1 MSLGAA
7 GIGLKAPYTT
17 TRLSRFSRRLEDC
30 TGSPVST
37 CEVMMHDKTALAR
50 NVRQVMADVFDVDE
64 SELPEDVSAEN
75 MPQWTSLEHLTL
87 IVALEARFGTTFS
100 TNEMGSMTSLDQ

>member
-7 GIGLKAPYTT
+7 GIGLKAPDTT
-17 TRLSRFSRRLEDC
+17 TRLSRFSRRPEDC

-64 SELPEDVSAEN
+64 SELPEDVSAEM
-75 MPQWTSLEHLTL
+75 MPQWISVGHFIL
-87 IVALEARFGTTFS
+87 IVGVEARFV
-100 TNEMGSMTSLDQ
+100 TSF